1 MTDRI
6 QAGQTQKFI
15 KAKGENP
22 TGGAMHRG
30 LVITAMLLFAAGSAW
45 GQSPPTNED
54 QAAQIKALLER
65 VSLLEKRLAEVEAKQ
80 AAAAGPAAASS
91 SLSAAVTP
99 TEAPTAAPAAPPA
112 EAPAPAPV
120 EATTKAMPG
129 HDMGGQ
135 MDQAAVRQLE
145 PHYPN
150 LQIRGFADADF
161 SATDQKGTN
170 SGFDLGQLTLHMASA
185 LSPKIS
191 YFAEMTFNAHPTGY
205 TVEVERSIIRYDYND
220 YFKVSFGRYH
230 TPIGYWNTAFHHG
243 AWLQTS
249 IDRPEM
255 VKFGGT
261 FTPIHFVGFL
271 VEGNIPSGGLGLAYS
286 VGVGNGRG
294 EIISRPGDAGDN
306 NNNRAWVANLYARPQ
321 KLYGLQF
328 GGSVYRDKISLGG
341 GNDYREWIGSAHV
354 VWTRGAPELLAEFEN
369 VNHESILTGK
379 VSNSDAYYVQVG
391 YRMPWVERTLK
402 PYYRFEYLH
411 TPTSE
416 VVLGN
421 LDLVESIF
429 GLRYDISSYAGF
441 KAEYRHTNRQVLA
454 TPTFDGVVNGLFLQ
468 TSFT

>member
-1 MTDRI
+1 
-6 QAGQTQKFI
+6 
-15 KAKGENP
+15 
-22 TGGAMHRG
+22 MHRG
-30 LVITAMLLFAAGSAW
+30 LVITAMMLFAAGSAW
-45 GQSPPTNED
+45 GQSPPANED

-80 AAAAGPAAASS
+80 AAAGPAAANKIE
-91 SLSAAVTP
+91 SAAVTP
-99 TEAPTAAPAAPPA
+99 TAPPAAAPTAPPA
-112 EAPAPAPV
+112 EAAAPNPAPV
-120 EATTKAMPG
+120 EAAAKMEPG
-129 HDMGGQ
+129 HNMEGQ
-135 MDQAAVRQLE
+135 MDQTAVRQLE

-161 SATDQKGTN
+161 SATDQKGTT
-170 SGFDLGQLTLHMASA
+170 SGFNLGQLDLHLASA
-185 LSPKIS
+185 LSSKIS

-220 YFKVSFGRYH
+220 FFKISFGRYH

-243 AWLQTS
+243 AWLQTT

-255 VKFGGT
+255 VKVGGT

-271 VEGNIPSGGLGLAYS
+271 AEGNIPSGGLGLAYS

-321 KLYGLQF
+321 RLYGLQF

-341 GNDYREWIGSAHV
+341 GNDYREWITSANV
-354 VWTRGAPELLAEFEN
+354 EWTRGAPELLAEFEN

-379 VSNSDAYYVQVG
+379 ISNSDAFYVQTA
-391 YRMPWVERTLK
+391 YRMPWLERSFK

-411 TPTSE
+411 TPKSE
-416 VVLGN
+416 VVFSN
-421 LDLVESIF
+421 LDLLESIV
-429 GLRYDISSYAGF
+429 GLRYDISSYAAF

-454 TPTFDGVVNGLFLQ
+454 TPTFDGIVNGLFLQ
-468 TSFT
+468 TSFTF